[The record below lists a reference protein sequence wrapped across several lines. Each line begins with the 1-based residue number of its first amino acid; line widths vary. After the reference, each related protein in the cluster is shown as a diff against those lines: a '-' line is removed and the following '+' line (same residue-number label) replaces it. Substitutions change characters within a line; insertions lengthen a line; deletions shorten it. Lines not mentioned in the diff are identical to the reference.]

1 MKITKNVLFKNDLK
15 EFLKLINSDNFPWY
29 YNDKTAHI
37 KSNINSKHTYEAPQ
51 MTHKLIHNGEINS
64 DWLKI
69 MSPILDNIYKDID
82 INGIIRMKFNLLF
95 PYKYKK
101 NEKHCTP
108 HIDNEEYKG
117 NRILL
122 FYPEDCDCYTY
133 FFKNKKVWKKVKV
146 TGNTLIDFDGKIYH
160 AGSHP
165 VKNTKKI
172 VLNINYM

>member
-15 EFLKLINSDNFPWY
+15 EFLNLINSDNFPWY

-64 DWLKI
+64 NWLKV
-69 MSPILDNIYKDID
+69 MSPILDNIYKDVD

-101 NEKHCTP
+101 NE
-108 HIDNEEYKG
+108 
-117 NRILL
+117 R
-122 FYPEDCDCYTY
+122 
-133 FFKNKKVWKKVKV
+133 V
-146 TGNTLIDFDGKIYH
+146 
-160 AGSHP
+160 
-165 VKNTKKI
+165 
-172 VLNINYM
+172 